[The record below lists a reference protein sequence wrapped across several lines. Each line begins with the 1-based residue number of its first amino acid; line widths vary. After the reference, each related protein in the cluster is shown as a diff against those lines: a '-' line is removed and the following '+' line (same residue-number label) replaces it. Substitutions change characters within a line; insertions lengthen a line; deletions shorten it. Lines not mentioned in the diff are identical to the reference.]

1 MSHEFFVICKECNG
15 QHSTEDVRC
24 VNVEENMYGEDVAY
38 FVCPVNNEVAESRVY
53 KS

>member
-1 MSHEFFVICKECNG
+1 MGYLILVASMVLIILLCLII
-15 QHSTEDVRC
+15 RC

-38 FVCPVNNEVAESRVY
+38 FVCPVNNEIAESRVY